1 VRRILVC
8 GLFAL
13 FTAQLASAEVT
24 LTERK
29 TLHQQLSKDAKDKPA
44 RTRGDGSKATGSQ
57 ALIDAS
63 GLKYFINTN
72 ITFSTASSASGA
84 MSEAS
89 YTQAVAATTL
99 NGGTT
104 SSTLDDAFDGYN
116 AICIAGTATGP
127 CQSAGNDAGR
137 SGARAKTA
145 LPTKGTFPVIPDY
158 VMYNQ
163 NGPATTECD
172 GRQIVLP
179 VQTIPIAGSSIQVS
193 RKVFVPA
200 NDSFARWL
208 NILTNPGTS
217 PVTFNLITS
226 NNLGSDNATTIVTS
240 SNGNDTAE
248 TSDTWLTSFQQYGFN
263 CSSGPNISCDPRLG
277 HVFQGPGAVTPMS
290 FITFPGPS
298 PNPDEPYW
306 GYTVTL
312 APGET
317 KIIANFVT
325 GQPSKAAAAA
335 KAAQLVGLPANA
347 TQCLT
352 PVERQEIVNFGPV
365 AQPVPTLG
373 QTGLISLGVLL
384 AGFALL
390 ILRRRSATA

>member
-13 FTAQLASAEVT
+13 FTAQLVSAEVT

-29 TLHQQLSKDAKDKPA
+29 TLHQQLAHDAKDKPVH
-44 RTRGDGSKATGSQ
+44 TRPDGSKATGSQ
-57 ALIDAS
+57 ALIDSS

-72 ITFSTASSASGA
+72 ITFSTSNSASGA

-104 SSTLDDAFDGYN
+104 SSTLDDAFDGYG
-116 AICIAGTATGP
+116 AICIGQVGDTGP
-127 CQSAGNDAGR
+127 CPEEDRGGR
-137 SGARAKTA
+137 GAKAHVRTP
-145 LPTKGTFPVIPDY
+145 LPTKGKLPDY
-158 VMYNQ
+158 ITYNQ

-179 VQTIPIAGSSIQVS
+179 TQTIPVVGGSIQVS

-200 NDSFARWL
+200 NDSFGRWL
-208 NILTNPGTS
+208 NIVTNPGAT
-217 PVTFNLITS
+217 PVTFNLIVGH
-226 NNLGSDNATTIVTS
+226 NLGSDNNTKIVTS
-240 SNGNDTAE
+240 SNGNNTAE
-248 TSDTWLTSFQQYGFN
+248 ITDTWIASFQNFSGTETT
-263 CSSGPNISCDPRLG
+263 SSDVRLG
-277 HVFQGPGAVTPMS
+277 HVLQGPGAINPVT
-290 FITFPGPS
+290 FIHFLDGTVR
-298 PNPDEPYW
+298 PDEPYW
-306 GYTVTL
+306 GYTLTL
-312 APGET
+312 APGQT
-317 KIIANFVT
+317 RIIANFVA
-325 GQPSKAAAAA
+325 GQPSNAASAA
-335 KAAQLVGLPANA
+335 KAAQLVGLPTNA

-352 PVERQEIVNFGPV
+352 PAERLAITNFGPL

>member
-29 TLHQQLSKDAKDKPA
+29 TLHQQLAHDAKDKPA
-44 RTRGDGSKATGSQ
+44 HTRGDGSKATGSQ
-57 ALIDAS
+57 GLIDAS

-72 ITFSTASSASGA
+72 ITFSTTSSASGA

-89 YTQAVAATTL
+89 YTASVAATTL

-104 SSTLDDAFDGYN
+104 SSRLNDAFDGYN
-116 AICIAGTATGP
+116 SICIAGATSTGP
-127 CQSAGNDAGR
+127 CQPGEGGG
-137 SGARAKTA
+137 GARVRAKTP
-145 LPTKGTFPVIPDY
+145 LPTKGTFPFIPVY

-163 NGPATTECD
+163 NGPATTECG

-179 VQTIPIAGSSIQVS
+179 VQTVPIAEGSIQVS

-208 NILTNPGTS
+208 NIVTNPGTS
-217 PVTFNLITS
+217 PITFNLITS
-226 NNLGSDNATTIVTS
+226 NNLGSDNNTVITGSSDGTTTVEPTDTWAASFQNYSGTTS
-240 SNGNDTAE
+240 SDV
-248 TSDTWLTSFQQYGFN
+248 
-263 CSSGPNISCDPRLG
+263 RLG
-277 HVFQGPGAVTPMS
+277 HVFQGPGA
-290 FITFPGPS
+290 
-298 PNPDEPYW
+298 PNPVAFIHFVDGDDNPYW
-306 GYTVTL
+306 GYTITL
-312 APGET
+312 LPGQT
-317 KIIANFVT
+317 RIIANFVA

-352 PVERQEIVNFGPV
+352 PAERLAITNFAPV
-365 AQPVPTLG
+365 AEPVPTLG

-390 ILRRRSATA
+390 ILRRRSAVA

>member
-1 VRRILVC
+1 VRRILAC
-8 GLFAL
+8 SLFAL
-13 FTAQLASAEVT
+13 FAAQLVSAEVT

-29 TLHQQLSKDAKDKPA
+29 TLHQQLAKDAKDKPV
-44 RTRGDGSKATGSQ
+44 RTRPNGEKARGSQ
-57 ALIDAS
+57 TLIDAS

-72 ITFSTASSASGA
+72 ITFSTSNSASGA

-104 SSTLDDAFDGYN
+104 SSTLNDAFDGYN
-116 AICIAGTATGP
+116 AICIGQSGNTGP
-127 CQSAGNDAGR
+127 CPETEGDRRGAKAH
-137 SGARAKTA
+137 ARAA
-145 LPTKGTFPVIPDY
+145 LPTKGSIPDY
-158 VMYNQ
+158 TYYNQ

-172 GRQIVLP
+172 GRQLVLP
-179 VQTIPIAGSSIQVS
+179 TQTIAVTGGSIQVS
-193 RKVFVPA
+193 RKIFVPT

-208 NILTNPGTS
+208 NTLTNPGSS
-217 PVTFNLITS
+217 PVTVNLITA
-226 NNLGSDNATTIVTS
+226 NNLGSDSNTVITGS
-240 SNGNDTAE
+240 SDGTNTAE
-248 TSDTWLTSFQQYGFN
+248 PTDTWVASFQNY
-263 CSSGPNISCDPRLG
+263 SGTTTSDPRLG
-277 HVFQGPGAVTPMS
+277 HVFQGPSAPNPVS
-290 FITFPGPS
+290 FIHFVDGDD
-298 PNPDEPYW
+298 NPYW
-306 GYTVTL
+306 GYTITL
-312 APGET
+312 APGQT
-317 KIIANFVT
+317 RIIANFVT

-352 PVERQEIVNFGPV
+352 SVERQNITNFAPV

-390 ILRRRSATA
+390 VLRRRSATA

>member
-13 FTAQLASAEVT
+13 FTAQLVSAEVT

-29 TLHQQLSKDAKDKPA
+29 TLHQQLAHAQKDKPVH
-44 RTRGDGSKATGSQ
+44 TRPDGSKATGSQ

-63 GLKYFINTN
+63 GLKYFINTD
-72 ITFSTASSASGA
+72 ITFTTTSAASGA

-89 YTQAVAATTL
+89 YTAAVAATTL

-104 SSTLDDAFDGYN
+104 SSTLNDAFDNSN
-116 AICIAGTATGP
+116 AICISPNGGTGP
-127 CQSAGNDAGR
+127 CV
-137 SGARAKTA
+137 SGKGGGDGVRARA
-145 LPTKGTFPVIPDY
+145 LPAKGLAPTYI
-158 VMYNQ
+158 MYNQ
-163 NGPATTECD
+163 NGPATTECN

-179 VQTIPIAGSSIQVS
+179 VQTIDFGTTTLQVS
-193 RKVFVPA
+193 RKVFVPS
-200 NDSFARWL
+200 NDSFGRWL
-208 NILTNPGTS
+208 NIVKNTGAAPA
-217 PVTFNLITS
+217 TFNLITA
-226 NNLGSDNATTIVTS
+226 NNLGSDSNTKIVTS
-240 SNGNDTAE
+240 SNGNNTAE
-248 TSDTWLTSFQQYGFN
+248 TSDTWINSFQNYSGTT
-263 CSSGPNISCDPRLG
+263 SSDVRLG
-277 HVFQGPGAVTPMS
+277 HVLQGPGAFNPVTLIH
-290 FITFPGPS
+290 FVDGDD
-298 PNPDEPYW
+298 NPYW
-306 GYTVTL
+306 DYTITL

-317 KIIANFVT
+317 RIIANFIA
-325 GQPSKAAAAA
+325 GQPSNAAAAA

-352 PVERQEIVNFGPV
+352 PAERLAITNFGPV

>member
-13 FTAQLASAEVT
+13 LTAQLASAEVT

-29 TLHQQLSKDAKDKPA
+29 TLHQQLAHDAKDKPA
-44 RTRGDGSKATGSQ
+44 HTRGDGSKATGSQ

-72 ITFSTASSASGA
+72 ITFTTSSSASGA

-104 SSTLDDAFDGYN
+104 SSTLNDAFDGYN
-116 AICIAGTATGP
+116 SICIAPTGGTGP
-127 CQSAGNDAGR
+127 CVRNGGGGAGV
-137 SGARAKTA
+137 RAKTA
-145 LPTKGTFPVIPDY
+145 LPTKGLPTY
-158 VMYNQ
+158 TMYNQ
-163 NGPATTECD
+163 NGAATTECN
-172 GRQIVLP
+172 GRQVVLP
-179 VQTIPIAGSSIQVS
+179 LQTIDVTGGTIQVS

-200 NDSFARWL
+200 NDSFGRWL
-208 NILTNPGTS
+208 NIMTNPGSS

-226 NNLGSDNATTIVTS
+226 NNLGSDSNTVITGS
-240 SNGNDTAE
+240 SNGNNTAE
-248 TSDTWLTSFQQYGFN
+248 ITDTWIASFQNYSGTT
-263 CSSGPNISCDPRLG
+263 SSDVRLG
-277 HVFQGPGAVTPMS
+277 HVIQGPGAPNPVS
-290 FITFPGPS
+290 FIHFLDGTVP
-298 PNPDEPYW
+298 PDRPYW
-306 GYTVTL
+306 GYSITL
-312 APGET
+312 LPGQT
-317 KIIANFVT
+317 RIIANFVA
-325 GQPSKAAAAA
+325 GQPSNAAAKA
-335 KAAQLVGLPANA
+335 KAAQLVGLPPNA

-352 PVERQEIVNFGPV
+352 PAERLAITNFAPV

-390 ILRRRSATA
+390 ILRRRSAIA